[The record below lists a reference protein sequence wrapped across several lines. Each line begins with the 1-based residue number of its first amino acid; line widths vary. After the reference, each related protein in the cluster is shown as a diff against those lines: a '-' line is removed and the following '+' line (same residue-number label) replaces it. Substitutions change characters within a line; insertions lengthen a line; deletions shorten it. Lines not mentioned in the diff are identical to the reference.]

1 MAGLSVPT
9 TPVDHQHIAL
19 KAVPGHEFTHE
30 TPCLRDPD
38 NLVYMRQEQGGLVIG
53 GYEPSPIARWID
65 GVPWEHG
72 GTTLPSNFDQFEMLL
87 EGAIRRL
94 PFLDQAG
101 IITLVNHPGAYT
113 PDCQPMLGPMAG
125 VRGFWMAAGMSLN
138 GYGGAGGIG
147 KLIAEWIIGGEMPMD
162 VYGFN
167 PNRFGDYYS
176 DPVYAAERTKE
187 SVKYYY
193 RLRFPHDE
201 HELARPH
208 RTSPIH
214 YRLLE
219 HGAVFGEKFGWERVN
234 YFQPGKPS
242 RRMGEDQREW
252 GWSKPPFFERMG
264 VEHQATRER
273 VTLFDLTSFGKI
285 EISGAGAL
293 KLDAAADRQ
302 QRG

>member
-1 MAGLSVPT
+1 
-9 TPVDHQHIAL
+9 VDHQHIAL

-147 KLIAEWIIGGEMPMD
+147 KLIAEWIIDGAMPMD
-162 VYGFN
+162 LNV
-167 PNRFGDYYS
+167 
-176 DPVYAAERTKE
+176 
-187 SVKYYY
+187 
-193 RLRFPHDE
+193 
-201 HELARPH
+201 
-208 RTSPIH
+208 
-214 YRLLE
+214 
-219 HGAVFGEKFGWERVN
+219 VN
-234 YFQPGKPS
+234 NN
-242 RRMGEDQREW
+242 
-252 GWSKPPFFERMG
+252 
-264 VEHQATRER
+264 
-273 VTLFDLTSFGKI
+273 SFGN
-285 EISGAGAL
+285 
-293 KLDAAADRQ
+293 
-302 QRG
+302 